1 MVMRNASRLW
11 IVLACIGGCG
21 GSQAAAPAANS
32 ATEAQQQTQLA
43 ARPVNKRGSG
53 SVSAKFGTAG
63 GSLELDE
70 GPRVLVPAGSV
81 ADGDLDFV
89 LRVAQKTT
97 AFSNKESERALG
109 PTFSFSPPAAA
120 PDGDAIEIS
129 FPLASLPDG
138 WGDPAIA
145 YETSEGEVVGA
156 EDSTRTRWQYE
167 RARVSDGRVVAQL
180 PQVTGLRMQFVL
192 TNLEAQ

>member
-1 MVMRNASRLW
+1 MRNFTRLW

-32 ATEAQQQTQLA
+32 ATEAQQQAQAA

-53 SVSAKFGTAG
+53 SVSARLGTGG
-63 GSLELDE
+63 GSLELEE
-70 GPRVLVPAGSV
+70 GPRVQVPAGSV
-81 ADGDLDFV
+81 NDGELDFV

-97 AFSNKESERALG
+97 AFANKESERALG
-109 PTFSFSPPAAA
+109 PTFSFAPDVAA
-120 PDGDAIEIS
+120 PDGGAIEIS

-145 YETSEGEVVGA
+145 YEVSEGEVVGA
-156 EDSTRTRWQYE
+156 EDSTRTKWTYE
-167 RARVSDGRVVAQL
+167 RASLSDGRVVAQL
-180 PQVTGLRMQFVL
+180 PHVTGLRMQFVL

>member
-1 MVMRNASRLW
+1 MKNATRLW

-53 SVSAKFGTAG
+53 SVAAKLGAGG

-70 GPRVLVPAGSV
+70 GPRVAIPAGSITE
-81 ADGDLDFV
+81 GELDFV

-97 AFSNKESERALG
+97 AFANKESERALG
-109 PTFSFSPPAAA
+109 PTFSFSPDVTAPA
-120 PDGDAIEIS
+120 GDAIEIS

-145 YETSEGEVVGA
+145 YEVSEGEVVGA
-156 EDSTRTRWQYE
+156 EDSTRTKWQYE
-167 RARVSDGRVVAQL
+167 RASLNAGRVVAQL
-180 PQVTGLRMQFVL
+180 PEVTGLRMQFVL